1 MASLIP
7 FAPEVPSRSTNP
19 FDNIPTAQ
27 ALDVETFTRQKK
39 QEIKNCMEEC
49 NRLKDEL
56 RQKKQEIKNCME
68 ECNRLKDELSDLKN
82 LCTLGGVC
90 VWNRKWLGSH
100 GTKTCGKC
108 GRTEIE
114 MFKGG
119 RRRRKSKK
127 KKTKRRRR
135 RKKKKTK
142 RKRKYRKQGGT
153 KSSKRRAKM
162 NINTEKRNR
171 RTTAKDSSD
180 RRWRERNDSNKTLRM
195 LGNMNSTAGRDGD
208 VFTRFSVEPHYLMSA
223 DERTAL
229 TKRMLYD
236 KRFGQK
242 GDNELVDKA
251 RVALPTIPQYQGV
264 TQRNVLELIGCQGLN
279 VYQDKEVRRLAAR
292 LYLAAYDDGDLGLTL
307 NQPSTTLQQRQVILQ
322 PMHPNQGVTANGEN
336 LPFPLRIMRSSRRH
350 HLTDHPGVPFNNNN
364 RYPNANG
371 VIDETHNMFWPT
383 ERRQIFDF
391 MKTTPTLE
399 EISFFGF

>member
-27 ALDVETFTRQKK
+27 AVDVETFT
-39 QEIKNCMEEC
+39 
-49 NRLKDEL
+49 

-82 LCTLGGVC
+82 LCTLGGEC

-108 GRTEIE
+108 GRMEIE

-153 KSSKRRAKM
+153 KSSKRRAKR
-162 NINTEKRNR
+162 NRNTEKRNR

-180 RRWRERNDSNKTLRM
+180 RRWRERNDPNKTLRM

-208 VFTRFSVEPHYLMSA
+208 VFARFALEPHYLMSA

-251 RVALPTIPQYQGV
+251 RVDLPTIPQNQGV
-264 TQRNVLELIGCQGLN
+264 SQRNVLELIGHQGLN
-279 VYQDKEVRRLAAR
+279 VSQDEEVRRLAAR
-292 LYLAAYDDGDLGLTL
+292 LYLAAYDDSDLGLTL
-307 NQPSTTLQQRQVILQ
+307 NQPYTTVQQRQAILQ
-322 PMHPNQGVTANGEN
+322 PLNPRRGTTSNGEN
-336 LPFPLRIMRSSRRH
+336 LPLPLRIMRKGRYH
-350 HLTDHPGVPFNNNN
+350 NITNN
-364 RYPNANG
+364 RYPTGVNG
-371 VIDETHNMFWPT
+371 DIDETDNIFWPT
-383 ERRQIFDF
+383 TRKQIFNF
-391 MKTTPTLE
+391 MTLYPTLDE
-399 EISFFGF
+399 MDVFGF

>member
-27 ALDVETFTRQKK
+27 AVDVETFT
-39 QEIKNCMEEC
+39 
-49 NRLKDEL
+49 

-82 LCTLGGVC
+82 LCTLGGEC

-108 GRTEIE
+108 GRMEIE

-153 KSSKRRAKM
+153 KSSKRRAKR
-162 NINTEKRNR
+162 NRNTEKRNR

-208 VFTRFSVEPHYLMSA
+208 VFARFAVEPHYLMSA

-251 RVALPTIPQYQGV
+251 RVDLPTIPQYQGV
-264 TQRNVLELIGCQGLN
+264 SQRNVLELIGHQGLN
-279 VYQDKEVRRLAAR
+279 VSQDKEVRRLAAR
-292 LYLAAYDDGDLGLTL
+292 LYLAAYDDSDLGLTL
-307 NQPSTTLQQRQVILQ
+307 NQPYTTVQQRQAILQ
-322 PMHPNQGVTANGEN
+322 PLNPRRGTTSNGEN
-336 LPFPLRIMRSSRRH
+336 LPLPLRIMRKGRYH
-350 HLTDHPGVPFNNNN
+350 NITNN
-364 RYPNANG
+364 RYPTGVNG
-371 VIDETHNMFWPT
+371 DIDETDNIFWPT
-383 ERRQIFDF
+383 TRKQIFNF
-391 MKTTPTLE
+391 MTLYPTLE
-399 EISFFGF
+399 EMDVFGF

>member
-27 ALDVETFTRQKK
+27 AVDVETFT
-39 QEIKNCMEEC
+39 
-49 NRLKDEL
+49 

-82 LCTLGGVC
+82 LCTLGGEC

-108 GRTEIE
+108 GRMDIE

-153 KSSKRRAKM
+153 KSSKRRAKR
-162 NINTEKRNR
+162 NRNTEKRNR

-180 RRWRERNDSNKTLRM
+180 RRWRERNDPNKTLRM

-208 VFTRFSVEPHYLMSA
+208 VFARFAVEPHYLMSA

-251 RVALPTIPQYQGV
+251 RVDLPTIPQNQGV
-264 TQRNVLELIGCQGLN
+264 SQRNVLELIGHQGLN
-279 VYQDKEVRRLAAR
+279 VSQDEEVRRLAAR
-292 LYLAAYDDGDLGLTL
+292 LYLAAYDDSDLGLTL
-307 NQPSTTLQQRQVILQ
+307 TQPSTTPQQRQAILQ
-322 PMHPNQGVTANGEN
+322 PLLPRRGTTSNGEN
-336 LPFPLRIMRSSRRH
+336 LPLPLRIMRKGRYH
-350 HLTDHPGVPFNNNN
+350 NLTNN
-364 RYPNANG
+364 RYPTGVNG
-371 VIDETHNMFWPT
+371 DIDETDNIFWPT
-383 ERRQIFDF
+383 TRKQIFNF
-391 MKTTPTLE
+391 MTLYPTLE
-399 EISFFGF
+399 EMDVFGF